1 MAKSMQGN
9 PYENLANGIIVQAA
23 SDYKAALK
31 KIKKNP
37 QNQDAVD
44 EALSIE
50 SFFHSGW
57 YETLTA
63 VDGDFLIRRLQEE
76 AAV

>member
-50 SFFHSGW
+50 RFFHSGW
-57 YETLTA
+57 YGALTA
-63 VDGDFLIRRLQEE
+63 LDGDFLIRRLREE